1 MTPEEYKALLAD
13 LMADPEHAAEKGQ
26 LIMEQIEK
34 DHAARTEAEG
44 NVAAL
49 TGDLAKARSAYAAAA
64 FLRATPAGAISG
76 QDVSN
81 DERPLSELV
90 KEMAEEIAGKEY
102 VYAK

>member
-1 MTPEEYKALLAD
+1 MTPEEYRAMLAD
-13 LMADPEHAAEKGQ
+13 LMSDPEKAAEKGEA
-26 LIMEQIEK
+26 IMAQIEK

-49 TGDLAKARSAYAAAA
+49 TGDLAKARSAFASAA

-90 KEMAEEIAGKEY
+90 KEMAVEIAGKEY
-102 VYAK
+102 VDAQ

>member
-26 LIMEQIEK
+26 AIMEQIEK
-34 DHAARTEAEG
+34 DHQKCTEAEA

-49 TGDLAKARSAYAAAA
+49 TGDLTKARSQYAAAA

-81 DERPLSELV
+81 DDRPLADLV
-90 KEMAEEIAGKEY
+90 KEMAEDIAGKEY
-102 VYAK
+102 VDAD